1 MAAPPER
8 VFAAWTNPDQL
19 KQWWGPRAVT
29 CPAAEV
35 DLRAGGRYR
44 IANRFP
50 DGRMVWIVG
59 EFEIV
64 APPHRLVYTW
74 RAEPGSEA
82 PERVTVTFEPR
93 EGATEVVVVHER
105 IPDAP
110 TRDRHRDGR
119 GNPVRAAPAHGRFA
133 SRLSEQ

>member
-1 MAAPPER
+1 MTA
-8 VFAAWTNPDQL
+8 
-19 KQWWGPRAVT
+19 
-29 CPAAEV
+29 
-35 DLRAGGRYR
+35 LRASETCRSSDTSR
-44 IANRFP
+44 SSAP
-50 DGRMVWIVG
+50 ASSSSESAG

-110 TRDRHRDGR
+110 TRDRHREGWQGCLDGLAEYLDR
-119 GNPVRAAPAHGRFA
+119 K
-133 SRLSEQ
+133 S